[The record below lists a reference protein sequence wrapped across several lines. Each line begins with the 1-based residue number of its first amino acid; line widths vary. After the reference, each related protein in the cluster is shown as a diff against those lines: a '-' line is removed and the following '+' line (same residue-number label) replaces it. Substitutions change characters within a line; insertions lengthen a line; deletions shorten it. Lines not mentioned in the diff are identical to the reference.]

1 MTKPENQIESAR
13 LLTVEAVAAMLAVS
27 SRHVYRLA
35 DSGKMPRPVKLGGSN
50 RWDREVIENWIKD
63 SCPAVRHVR
72 HTPRRGG

>member
-27 SRHVYRLA
+27 SRHIYRLA

-50 RWDREVIENWIKD
+50 RWDREVIENWIRD
-63 SCPAVRHVR
+63 GCPPVRHVR
-72 HTPRRGG
+72 HTRRRGV

>member
-27 SRHVYRLA
+27 SRHIYRLA

-50 RWDREVIENWIKD
+50 RWDREVIENWIRE
-63 SCPAVRHVR
+63 SCPAVRQVR

>member
-1 MTKPENQIESAR
+1 MTEAENQTEPAR
-13 LLTVEAVAAMLAVS
+13 LMTVEAVAAMLAVS

-50 RWDREVIENWIKD
+50 RWDREVIENWIRE

-72 HTPRRGG
+72 HAPRRGG